1 MTLTDRWKKKKD
13 KKKIVLT
20 PYNFLAYLQVN
31 KQSIRFP
38 ESYTMNTF
46 YLVNNLYT
54 YNNRHK
60 VLI

>member
-1 MTLTDRWKKKKD
+1 MTLTDRWKRKKD

-31 KQSIRFP
+31 KQLIRFP

-46 YLVNNLYT
+46 YLVNNLY
-54 YNNRHK
+54 
-60 VLI
+60 I